1 MTFVSVILAI
11 LVIGALISYERGL
24 SSSKKISGQPSD
36 PTPGRPTLDPEFVR
50 AHWSEIQQMITIG
63 PTGMK
68 NALMEADKLLDHVM
82 IAKGFKGEN
91 MGERLKHSGA
101 KFSDLNAIWSAHK
114 LRNQLA
120 HEVAIDI
127 VPAQIKGA
135 IEKLGNGIKDLG
147 VSL

>member
-1 MTFVSVILAI
+1 MTVVSVILAI

-24 SSSKKISGQPSD
+24 SSSKKAAFAGRNEPA
-36 PTPGRPTLDPEFVR
+36 RPTLDPEFIK
-50 AHWSEIQQMITIG
+50 AHWAEIQQMLTIG

-82 IAKGFKGEN
+82 IAQGFKGKT
-91 MGERLKHSGA
+91 MGDRLKSGGNA
-101 KFSDLNAIWSAHK
+101 FSDLNAIWSAHK
-114 LRNQLA
+114 LRNHIA

-127 VPAQIKGA
+127 VPTQIKGA
-135 IEKLGNGIKDLG
+135 VEKLGQGIKDLG